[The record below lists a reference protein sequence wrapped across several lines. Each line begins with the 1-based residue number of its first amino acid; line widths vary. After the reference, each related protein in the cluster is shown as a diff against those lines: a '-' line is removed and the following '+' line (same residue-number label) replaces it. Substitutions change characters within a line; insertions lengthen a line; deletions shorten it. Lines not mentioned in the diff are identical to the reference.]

1 MTIDDFDEYEI
12 ETDEECDCGDNSCS
26 ICNKENSRQLT
37 DEEEE
42 ALDLL
47 ENKNDIGIK
56 NRSYRHEGEY
66 DYNRNPILISN
77 DDDECKICL
86 NIREL
91 SDIKKNKLDFI
102 DPDEN
107 DYTVI
112 IEDENEDE

>member
-1 MTIDDFDEYEI
+1 MTIDDFDEYEC
-12 ETDEECDCGDNSCS
+12 ESDEECDCGDNSCS
-26 ICNKENSRQLT
+26 ICNKENSRPLT

-66 DYNRNPILISN
+66 DYNRNLILISN

-91 SDIKKNKLDFI
+91 SGINKNKLDFI

>member
-1 MTIDDFDEYEI
+1 MNTDDFDECEF
-12 ETDEECDCGDNSCS
+12 ESDEECECGDYSCP
-26 ICNKENSRQLT
+26 ICNKENSRPLT

-47 ENKNDIGIK
+47 ENKNAIGIK

-66 DYNRNPILISN
+66 DYNRNLILISN

-91 SDIKKNKLDFI
+91 SGIEKNKLDFI

-112 IEDENEDE
+112 IEDEDEDE

>member
-1 MTIDDFDEYEI
+1 MTIDNFDEYEF
-12 ETDEECDCGDNSCS
+12 ESDGECDCGDNSCP
-26 ICNKENSRQLT
+26 ICNKENSRPLT

-47 ENKNDIGIK
+47 ENKNDIGIR

-66 DYNRNPILISN
+66 DYNRNLILISN

-91 SDIKKNKLDFI
+91 SGIEKNKLDFI
-102 DPDEN
+102 DTDEN
-107 DYTVI
+107 DYTVT
-112 IEDENEDE
+112 IEDEES